1 MLIGLM
7 GKARAGKDT
16 FANILKPL
24 GFERLS
30 FADALY
36 QEASELSG
44 LSVEFLREN
53 KDKLAVP
60 EWDAVKVTVARKM
73 QSLGDYDEVPE
84 TIRFFL
90 QDLGL
95 LRRQSNS
102 EYWVDII
109 VAIIDAHPKQNYVI
123 TDVRFENEYLA
134 VLKKS
139 GILVRIL
146 RQNLIPIGE
155 EASQHI
161 SETALDSFIADYTLH
176 NDGKPEDMLVQLMR
190 SPDNPFRR
198 LCA

>member
-16 FANILKPL
+16 FANILKTL

-44 LSVEFLREN
+44 LSVDFLREK

-60 EWDAVKVTVARKM
+60 EWDAVKVAVAKKM
-73 QSLGDYDEVPE
+73 QSLGDYDKVPD

-90 QDLGL
+90 QDLGF

-146 RQNLIPIGE
+146 RQNLVSIG

-161 SETALDSFIADYTLH
+161 SETALDGFIADYTLH
-176 NDGKPEDMLVQLMR
+176 NDGEPEDMLVQLMR